1 MKTFFLR
8 LLACILLCTCGG
20 VALATESPVPLDQRR
35 GVEQTFLTYPE
46 WFLVHSPAEY
56 ARFARD
62 NPPHQFPFLG
72 HTGQIWSSY
81 SSVTR
86 EQMRADYPSNI
97 GYHVMIC
104 VIAGSTTI
112 EYAMR
117 SLYENTVGRLSW
129 STSSGVLTPE
139 DAYGARVA
147 QDYVDFIRKE
157 PWYLY
162 DFSAKLKGLWTG
174 TPMTGPDMLR
184 KWERRYAL
192 STEYLVKA
200 AYGKLI
206 ERATRAAYV
215 PALMTTQV
223 VANNVA
229 PDFKPVDGVK
239 LLQRLPQGQA
249 LLEMPRYFAFRI
261 AATDLARNGVELT
274 DIAGNSS
281 VILVTVI
288 SNASAPS
295 AVSDGRLLFE
305 QPILTEPGRQR
316 SAIVMPVA
324 QLSRYLASARQRG
337 IEVEHVYDY

>member
-1 MKTFFLR
+1 MKNFVLRFF
-8 LLACILLCTCGG
+8 ACVLLCTGG
-20 VALATESPVPLDQRR
+20 AAHATDSAVAPDQRR

-56 ARFARD
+56 ARFVRQHPAHR
-62 NPPHQFPFLG
+62 FPFLG

-81 SSVTR
+81 GAVTR

-112 EYAMR
+112 EYVMR

-129 STSSGVLTPE
+129 GLSSAVLTAE

-162 DFSAKLKGLWTG
+162 DFGAKLKGLWTD
-174 TPMTGPDMLR
+174 TPLRGPNLLR

-192 STEYLVKA
+192 TTEYLVKA

-223 VANNVA
+223 VAANVPA
-229 PDFKPVDGVK
+229 ALPAGVVLVKP
-239 LLQRLPQGQA
+239 LPGGQA
-249 LLEMPRYFAFRI
+249 VLDLPRYFAFRL
-261 AATDLARNGVELT
+261 AATELAAHGARLT

-288 SNASAPS
+288 SAEGKHP
-295 AVSDGRLLFE
+295 VPPDGRLLFD
-305 QPILTEPGRQR
+305 QPILTEPGRKR

-324 QLSRYLASARQRG
+324 ALTPYLTGAPAMG
-337 IEVEHVYDY
+337 VEVEHVYDY